1 MSEDRQ
7 SVGSS
12 IRKTPQFIIKSK
24 QANIRKAL
32 IRGKVNS
39 SNAEE
44 SKEHNEATD
53 SNSNLKAILVIH
65 SSNGSQLIR

>member
-1 MSEDRQ
+1 M
-7 SVGSS
+7 
-12 IRKTPQFIIKSK
+12 RKTPQFIIKSK

-32 IRGKVNS
+32 IRGKVHS

-44 SKEHNEATD
+44 SKEHNEVSD

-65 SSNGSQLIR
+65 SSNGSQLVR